1 MPNLRGRVSENR
13 MDHEE
18 SEFTCVGTMY
28 TREQKD
34 FMRMPQKVAPDA
46 SQTLRIGLN
55 VGFLWLYAV

>member
-1 MPNLRGRVSENR
+1 

-55 VGFLWLYAV
+55 VGFLGLYAV